1 MTQQEAKWMGVIILD
16 KQHQMLLEMLR
27 TQILTSPPPF
37 AKNEAT
43 RLTPLFGYLLLSVAH
58 CPIPA

>member
-1 MTQQEAKWMGVIILD
+1 MGVIILD
-16 KQHQMLLEMLR
+16 KQHQMLLLEMLR
-27 TQILTSPPPF
+27 TQTLTPPPF

-43 RLTPLFGYLLLSVAH
+43 RLTPLFGYLLLSVAR